1 MYREYY
7 SYLLFYDN
15 SFQEQSPGS
24 EWVIRANSNPIEIYY
39 DKYPSRFVDL
49 MKLSGYQTFTVSNSN
64 TYIMNTS
71 TSDFTDTKEYSVSTW
86 FKISQTGLDSVIRGE
101 TRFIPGIEWE
111 DTTGKTV
118 KIKFMDH
125 AVDTN
130 NICLTIEFTE
140 YKKFEIFYEQYY
152 QPEHWFYFF
161 YSRKN
166 GIDRIWIDGKLL
178 FETNIDLTKANTFK
192 FRNIK
197 IGNSYP
203 SQTSGIFE
211 YSYDEF
217 LLCNLA
223 LHYEKDFEI
232 PNVWTKILFPEL
244 TMEDNSSDNIV
255 NNTNYENLNG
265 APSLY
270 NADKSRWDVINDS
283 LEITRPV
290 YYKESLDAR
299 IKMINKHNFYD
310 NDFSFSN
317 FDYLD
322 KNEIKG

>member
-1 MYREYY
+1 MDREYF

-15 SFQEQSPGS
+15 NFQEQRVKNQWIIYSTT
-24 EWVIRANSNPIEIYY
+24 NPPEIYY
-39 DKYPSRFVDL
+39 DKYPSRFAEL
-49 MKLSGYQTFTVSNSN
+49 MKISGYQCMTINNSN

-71 TSDFTDTKEYSVSTW
+71 TKDFTDNNQYSISTW
-86 FKISQTGLDSVIRGE
+86 FKISQNSLDSIIRGE

-125 AVDTN
+125 ANETN
-130 NICLTIEFTE
+130 NVCLTIEFSN

-152 QPEHWFYFF
+152 QPEHWFHFF
-161 YSRKN
+161 YSRKDN
-166 GIDRIWIDGKLL
+166 IDRIWIDGKLL
-178 FETNIDLTKANTFK
+178 FETNVDFKKANICK

-197 IGNSYP
+197 LGNPY
-203 SQTSGIFE
+203 QTQISGIFE

-217 LLCNLA
+217 FICNEA
-223 LHYEKDFEI
+223 IHYEKDFNV
-232 PNVWTKILFPEL
+232 PNRWSQILYPEVSVF
-244 TMEDNSSDNIV
+244 ESQNIDNHN
-255 NNTNYENLNG
+255 NYEHLYG
-265 APSLY
+265 SPSFY
-270 NADKSRWDVINDS
+270 NADKSRWDIINDS
-283 LEITRPV
+283 LEITRPI
-290 YYKESLDAR
+290 YYKQSLDAK

-317 FDYLD
+317 FEYLD